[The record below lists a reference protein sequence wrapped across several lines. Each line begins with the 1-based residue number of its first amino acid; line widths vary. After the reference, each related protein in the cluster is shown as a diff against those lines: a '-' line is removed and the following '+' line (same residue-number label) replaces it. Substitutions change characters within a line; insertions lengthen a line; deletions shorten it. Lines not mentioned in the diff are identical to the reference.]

1 MTCSASGRVDT
12 GSLAE
17 RRVTI
22 EDTLGKL
29 LRWLDR
35 HGLAS
40 YDPVDILESAVIRR
54 LTFGNQFAERVAL
67 QLGQRLPLNLRPL
80 LGIKRHLSSQTLAL
94 VSSARAWQRVAGWPS
109 VDDETVRRA
118 AHSLIQDR
126 LGHGDRY
133 IWGLKLHFS
142 TRFVQASPST
152 PNLFQ
157 TTNAIHALLDA
168 YQATGA
174 AEFADAASRAVDA
187 CATHLGFV
195 STTGGRYCR
204 YYPGMD
210 TPVYNVNALLSAAC
224 WRLSCLDIG
233 RAELHAERATE
244 LLGYVLNGQRSS
256 GAWPYASHP
265 AGQWVDGFHTGYVLE
280 ALGHFLDSP
289 MHNVVAGPLDTGVQH
304 FAAALI
310 DPDGCPRYTD
320 RSRYPIDVQN
330 CAQAIQTIA
339 RLVPRGGLSTALLER
354 TVDCVV
360 RELFLPDGEGGGYF
374 AARRRF
380 PLTNKTPYVR
390 WGQAPMMLA
399 LTHAWNVQRGGR
411 RYLERE
417 RLGAHP
423 RVSAP
428 GSAN

>member
-1 MTCSASGRVDT
+1 MTCSASDFVYTD
-12 GSLAE
+12 SLVE
-17 RRVTI
+17 RRVAV

-40 YDPVDILESAVIRR
+40 YDPVDILESAVVRR
-54 LTFGNQFAERVAL
+54 LTFGNPFAERVAL
-67 QLGQRLPLNLRPL
+67 QLGKRLPLNLRPFF
-80 LGIKRHLSSQTLAL
+80 GIKQHLSSQTLAL
-94 VSSARAWQRVAGWPS
+94 ISSACAWQRVAGWPG

-118 AHSLIQDR
+118 AQRLIHDR
-126 LGHGDRY
+126 LGPGDTY
-133 IWGLKLHFS
+133 LWGLKLHFS
-142 TRFVQASPST
+142 TRFVQAFPST

-157 TTNAIHALLDA
+157 TSNAIHALLDA
-168 YQATGA
+168 YQATGD
-174 AEFADAASRAVDA
+174 AEFAAVASRAVDD

-195 STTGGRYCR
+195 STSAGRYCR

-233 RAELHAERATE
+233 AAEPHAEWATD
-244 LLGYVLNGQRSS
+244 LLKYVLKGQRPG

-280 ALGHFLDSP
+280 ALGHFLESP
-289 MHNVVAGPLDTGVQH
+289 LHNVVAAPLEIGIRH
-304 FAAALI
+304 FTEALL
-310 DPDGCPRYTD
+310 DPDGCPRYFD

-339 RLVPRGGLSTALLER
+339 RLLPRGGLTTQLLER

-360 RELFLPDGEGGGYF
+360 RELFLPNDEGGGYF
-374 AARRRF
+374 AAMRARRLR
-380 PLTNKTPYVR
+380 NNTPYVR

-411 RYLERE
+411 GYLERQ
-417 RLGAHP
+417 RLGARP

-428 GSAN
+428 GSS